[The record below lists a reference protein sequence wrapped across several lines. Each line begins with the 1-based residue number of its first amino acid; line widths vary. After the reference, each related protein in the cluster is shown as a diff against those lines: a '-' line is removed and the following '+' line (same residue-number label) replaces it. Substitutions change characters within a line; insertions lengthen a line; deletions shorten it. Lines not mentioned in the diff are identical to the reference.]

1 MRLRVSADAPAA
13 SLSVKLCDVFPDGT
27 SALVTRGTVDLA
39 FRDGVHGAPAP
50 LEPGQEYDV
59 VLDLDACAYAWDPGN
74 RLRVSVAGADWP
86 NTVAPP
92 APVALTVHGGVLEL
106 PVLPAGPPA
115 ADVHPRR
122 RAHARSPWAT
132 RPGRSATTC
141 CAARRTPAP
150 TRSRSTTTPYDGR
163 AREDYLG
170 EVSVDRRTHEQH
182 AHAVTTLDL
191 TWPEAAVQVRST
203 MDVSITG
210 AGIDVEIET
219 VATRD
224 GAVVSTR
231 TWREAFPAR
240 GDGRRRA
247 RPPVRP
253 ASARRTTGR

>member
-1 MRLRVSADAPAA
+1 M
-13 SLSVKLCDVFPDGT
+13 
-27 SALVTRGTVDLA
+27 
-39 FRDGVHGAPAP
+39 
-50 LEPGQEYDV
+50 
-59 VLDLDACAYAWDPGN
+59 
-74 RLRVSVAGADWP
+74 SVAGADWP

-106 PVLPAGPPA
+106 PELPG
-115 ADVHPRR
+115 DHPR
-122 RAHARSPWAT
+122 PT
-132 RPGRSATTC
+132 FTPGAEHSSESVGDTTWEIRDDVL
-141 CAARRTPAP
+141 RRTTYAR
-150 TRSRSTTTPYDGR
+150 THTVSAYDAPYDGR

-182 AHAVTTLDL
+182 AHAVTTLDV

-240 GDGRRRA
+240 G
-247 RPPVRP
+247 
-253 ASARRTTGR
+253 